1 MKMSLNPRLLWADSL
16 KGWLMLL
23 VILGHA
29 IQTVMPETCYQN
41 HIWNLIYS
49 FHMPAFMAVSGYF
62 AYRANR
68 YGGGKF
74 LCSRR
79 FRQLMIPYI
88 VWSIINFLVTGDYS
102 WEKVKMVIFY
112 PQNSFWFLWVL
123 FFINI
128 IFIFCQWLA
137 DKFRKDELVILI
149 PFSILLL
156 GIMVGV
162 DLRILG
168 YQYIAYYF
176 LFYTLGYCVH
186 RYPKLQI
193 GNEFLLGCLF
203 FVWAMMAWFWNM
215 HELPEWMPDISY
227 IPNSLLQN
235 IYRGTTALL
244 AILFLM
250 GISPK
255 ILNRI
260 SSLNKGIREVGVI
273 SLGYYTCHSTIIV
286 YVVNLLQLI
295 FPGVCDGVLIGM
307 NFVLCIS
314 LTLVIVEL
322 LKKNKITTKIFLGK
336 V

>member
-1 MKMSLNPRLLWADSL
+1 MVA
-16 KGWLMLL
+16 
-23 VILGHA
+23 
-29 IQTVMPETCYQN
+29 
-41 HIWNLIYS
+41 
-49 FHMPAFMAVSGYF
+49 
-62 AYRANR
+62 
-68 YGGGKF
+68 
-74 LCSRR
+74 
-79 FRQLMIPYI
+79 
-88 VWSIINFLVTGDYS
+88 GDYS
-102 WEKVKMVIFY
+102 LEKVKMITFY

-137 DKFRKDELVILI
+137 DKFRKDELIIII
-149 PFSILLL
+149 PFCILLL

-176 LFYTLGYCVH
+176 LFYTLGYCVR

-193 GNEFLLGCLF
+193 SNDFLLGCLF
-203 FVWAMMAWFWNM
+203 FVWAVMAWFWNM

-260 SSLNKGIREVGVI
+260 SSLNKGIKEVGAI

-307 NFVLCIS
+307 NFVLCVS

-322 LKKNKITTKIFLGK
+322 LKKNKLTTKILLGK